1 MIITCKEC
9 NSSFN
14 VDDSLIKETGSK
26 VRCSKCEN
34 IFVAFP
40 HSSDDDLHLN
50 SDEQLLDSGESSKLD
65 DLDTTLDGSTSEEET
80 FESLASQED
89 ADDELGLG
97 LGLDPQFDHEEDSPE
112 PTVATGESEGVVN
125 DFENKLDM
133 ESDPAIEDMLEDT
146 TGALDL
152 DMDLNDDDGLEI
164 AESSM
169 IDDELP
175 NLEEISALDGDSM
188 PVADDDALVEDLDF
202 DLEPEKEATAD
213 LEASA
218 TEVSEDLGLDLLP
231 EQGNENREIDE
242 PSDSDLALEELDD
255 MALSDLELAGDDA
268 TTAENAIADDSEDLD
283 LDLLLDQDSESQDG
297 DEITDPAMAVEET
310 DELDLSDLDLEG
322 DEPLAAENALDEVS
336 EDLDLDLLL
345 DQDSESQDGA
355 ETTDPAMAVEETDE
369 LDLSDLDLDSDEPL
383 AAESASGG
391 DSEELNLDLDLESE
405 TITSDTG
412 DLGDELD
419 LSDLEEIIDSDSD
432 ETDDQE
438 TQAVDTAAAAED
450 DDELDFSDLQKIL
463 ESSEPPEASTE
474 NDEADELDLQF
485 DIDDPGAGD
494 GNAPA
499 ASDSGTEVL
508 EDGLLD
514 IEKML
519 EDNDDTADS
528 DLDSQ
533 LEMEPT
539 LDEAPTAEEEN
550 LELDFDLES
559 ELQEKEDRFEG
570 SATADEQLESNL
582 LNSDEA
588 EIEEGEF
595 EAEEFQGAVT
605 TDEFATDEL
614 LETSDTYERTEVPP
628 ATDDPPSAP
637 TAMMPKSRSKKPV
650 LVALLL
656 LFLAGGILVVPNML
670 GIKIPYLSDL
680 GIKIP
685 YLSEKLD
692 PKEKDVAGNLK
703 IIPLAETIS
712 AKFVNDPQG
721 NQRFV
726 IHGKIKNDYDHPRSF
741 IKVTGK
747 IYQKGGK
754 LAKTESV
761 YCGNLLSD
769 SELTGMKIVA
779 VNKRLGNRFGDK
791 KSNLKVKTGKT
802 IPFMIV
808 FDKLPQNLDE
818 YTVEVDGSS
827 I

>member
-1 MIITCKEC
+1 M
-9 NSSFN
+9 
-14 VDDSLIKETGSK
+14 
-26 VRCSKCEN
+26 
-34 IFVAFP
+34 
-40 HSSDDDLHLN
+40 
-50 SDEQLLDSGESSKLD
+50 
-65 DLDTTLDGSTSEEET
+65 
-80 FESLASQED
+80 
-89 ADDELGLG
+89 
-97 LGLDPQFDHEEDSPE
+97 
-112 PTVATGESEGVVN
+112 
-125 DFENKLDM
+125 
-133 ESDPAIEDMLEDT
+133 
-146 TGALDL
+146 
-152 DMDLNDDDGLEI
+152 
-164 AESSM
+164 
-169 IDDELP
+169 
-175 NLEEISALDGDSM
+175 
-188 PVADDDALVEDLDF
+188 
-202 DLEPEKEATAD
+202 
-213 LEASA
+213 
-218 TEVSEDLGLDLLP
+218 
-231 EQGNENREIDE
+231 
-242 PSDSDLALEELDD
+242 
-255 MALSDLELAGDDA
+255 
-268 TTAENAIADDSEDLD
+268 
-283 LDLLLDQDSESQDG
+283 
-297 DEITDPAMAVEET
+297 
-310 DELDLSDLDLEG
+310 
-322 DEPLAAENALDEVS
+322 
-336 EDLDLDLLL
+336 
-345 DQDSESQDGA
+345 
-355 ETTDPAMAVEETDE
+355 
-369 LDLSDLDLDSDEPL
+369 
-383 AAESASGG
+383 
-391 DSEELNLDLDLESE
+391 NLDLDLESE

-438 TQAVDTAAAAED
+438 TQAVDTTAAAED

-485 DIDDPGAGD
+485 DIDDPVAGD

-628 ATDDPPSAP
+628 ATDEPPSAP

>member
-1 MIITCKEC
+1 
-9 NSSFN
+9 
-14 VDDSLIKETGSK
+14 
-26 VRCSKCEN
+26 
-34 IFVAFP
+34 VAFP

-112 PTVATGESEGVVN
+112 PTVATGEAEGVVN

-152 DMDLNDDDGLEI
+152 DTDLNDDDGLEI

-297 DEITDPAMAVEET
+297 
-310 DELDLSDLDLEG
+310 
-322 DEPLAAENALDEVS
+322 
-336 EDLDLDLLL
+336 
-345 DQDSESQDGA
+345 A
-355 ETTDPAMAVEETDE
+355 ETTDPAMAVEEIDE
-369 LDLSDLDLDSDEPL
+369 LDLSDLDLESDEPL

-438 TQAVDTAAAAED
+438 TQAVDTTAAAED

-485 DIDDPGAGD
+485 DIDDPVAGD

-539 LDEAPTAEEEN
+539 LDEVPTTEEEN

-559 ELQEKEDRFEG
+559 ELQEKEDLFEG

-582 LNSDEA
+582 LNSEEA

-692 PKEKDVAGNLK
+692 PKEKDVTGNLK

-712 AKFVNDPQG
+712 ARFVNDPQG